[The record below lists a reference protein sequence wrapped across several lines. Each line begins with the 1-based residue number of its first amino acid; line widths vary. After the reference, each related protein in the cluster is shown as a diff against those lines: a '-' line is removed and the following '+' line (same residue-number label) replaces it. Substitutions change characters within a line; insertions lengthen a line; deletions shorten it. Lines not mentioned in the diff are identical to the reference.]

1 MQGDRAKDAYPASR
15 YAGLVKIFVR
25 YNELQLELDASSSG
39 ALGRALFQQQ
49 LGVASSSGALGGA
62 LLSSSTEWR
71 SLERSSAAA
80 DNNLRIRSVRK
91 SAPEKSYVES
101 PKGFP

>member
-1 MQGDRAKDAYPASR
+1 MEPSIILDRAQSARQRAPQQ
-15 YAGLVKIFVR
+15 
-25 YNELQLELDASSSG
+25 QLGDASSSG

-49 LGVASSSGALGGA
+49 LGVASSSGALDGT
-62 LLSSSTEWR
+62 LLSSSAEWR

-80 DNNLRIRSVRK
+80 DKNLRVRSVRK
-91 SAPEKSYVES
+91 SAPEKPYVGS